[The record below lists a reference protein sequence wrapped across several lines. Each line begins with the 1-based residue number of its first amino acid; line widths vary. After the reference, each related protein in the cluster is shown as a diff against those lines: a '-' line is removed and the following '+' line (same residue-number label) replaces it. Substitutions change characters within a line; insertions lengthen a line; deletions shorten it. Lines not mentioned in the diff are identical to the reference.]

1 MPELPEVETTAVH
14 LNKEVKN
21 RVIKDLWTDWPKYFH
36 PVRNSPPLGPS
47 GARKRVGVIS
57 NGVNTPK
64 QNERYFRKILL
75 GRKILSVGRKGKN
88 ILFHLSGGYIM
99 LAHQKMTGHFLTGR
113 WRKTSEDEKLE
124 EIWLGQKWVPV
135 DRKGPLGDDRNRFIR
150 LIFFLNGGEMLA
162 LSDLRRFAKL
172 VLGPEKEILGLP
184 ELAGLGPEPIDP
196 KFTFKKFSEL
206 FKDKRG
212 RIKQL
217 LLDQKIL
224 SGVGNIYADESL
236 WEAKLH
242 PLRRIE
248 GLKKTELL
256 GFYNALRKVLERA
269 VKMRGSSVDDYR
281 DPSGRAGFYQNAH
294 QAYHR
299 ENEACRRCGTKIK
312 RIKIGQRSA
321 HFCPRC
327 QKLN

>member
-1 MPELPEVETTAVH
+1 VETTAVH

-21 RVIKDLWTDWPKYFH
+21 KVIKDLWTDWPKYFSTYGG
-36 PVRNSPPLGPS
+36 SPEG
-47 GARKRVGVIS
+47 RKPMKGEK
-57 NGVNTPK
+57 N
-64 QNERYFRKILL
+64 FRKAVL

-88 ILFHLSGGYIM
+88 ILFRLSGGYIM
-99 LAHQKMTGHFLTGR
+99 LAHQKMTGHFLVGKWKENKR
-113 WRKTSEDEKLE
+113 QEKRDKRQE

-135 DRKGPLGDDRNRFIR
+135 DEKGPLRNDRNRFIR
-150 LIFFLNGGEMLA
+150 LMFFLSGGEMLA

-172 VLGPEKEILGLP
+172 MLGPEKEILNLP
-184 ELAGLGPEPIDP
+184 ELKELGPEPIDP
-196 KFTFKKFSEL
+196 KLTFRKFLEL
-206 FKDKRG
+206 FRNKKG
-212 RIKQL
+212 KIKQV

-242 PLRRIE
+242 PLRRVD

-256 GFYNALRKVLERA
+256 GLYDALRKVLKRA

-321 HFCPRC
+321 HFCPHC
-327 QKLN
+327 QKLK